1 HVVIRGESFAPEKIV
16 ELLSPFISDDR
27 AARIHE
33 VVGQRSRS
41 IVTVV
46 EGVVNYGNASAVMRT
61 AEALGFFEFHVIAG
75 DQPYKQ
81 SRRTSQGAEKW
92 LDLRVWDDTAGCIRA
107 LKDRGYRIA
116 VTESGPDAVSV
127 SELDFTQAT
136 AIVFG
141 NEVEGVSKEL
151 RESADV
157 TCRVDMQGFVE
168 SFNISV
174 AAALVLYQ
182 AFQDRTGRLGRN
194 GDLSSPE
201 RRSLEAH
208 YLIRAVQNAEAI
220 VLESH
225 RRTAA
230 DH

>member
-1 HVVIRGESFAPEKIV
+1 MIRGESFAPEKIV

-27 AARIHE
+27 AARINE
-33 VVGQRSRS
+33 VVDQRSRA

-92 LDLRVWDDTAGCIRA
+92 LDLRVWNNTAGCIRA

-127 SELDFTQAT
+127 SELDFTQST

-157 TCRVDMQGFVE
+157 ICRVDMQGFVE
-168 SFNISV
+168 SFN
-174 AAALVLYQ
+174 
-182 AFQDRTGRLGRN
+182 TGRKSIPHIGIFCGKTHGLF
-194 GDLSSPE
+194 P
-201 RRSLEAH
+201 
-208 YLIRAVQNAEAI
+208 
-220 VLESH
+220 
-225 RRTAA
+225 
-230 DH
+230 